1 MYAGAGGSGVRISSV
16 SAPRS
21 FSSAGAGFSAG
32 GAGFNLAD
40 AVDNASDISGSKKA
54 AMQNLND
61 RLAAYLEKVRKLEAA
76 NGELELK
83 IRQFLEKKT
92 QPEGHDCAAFKVVIS
107 DLQDQVSPGSDSVM
121 RSERQKRGRGVRAGE
136 TEDRVCFMFG
146 NKNTLAQ
153 FHPDCHEKPGGCTQV
168 FSPPGTET

>member
-40 AVDNASDISGSKKA
+40 ALDNASDISGSKKA

-107 DLQDQVSPGSDSVM
+107 DMQDQVSPGSDSVM
-121 RSERQKRGRGVRAGE
+121 RSERQKRGRGV
-136 TEDRVCFMFG
+136 
-146 NKNTLAQ
+146 
-153 FHPDCHEKPGGCTQV
+153 
-168 FSPPGTET
+168 